1 MRLLKKNEVSEVH
14 AEDNESGQGDPGEP
28 PVCGEEEGARCK
40 EKAET
45 TCFCSK
51 TGLRLAVK
59 HIVSCCRKASG
70 EINSRNDI
78 VANIILNKSATGED

>member
-1 MRLLKKNEVSEVH
+1 MENLELH
-14 AEDNESGQGDPGEP
+14 PEDNEDNTGDPGEHP
-28 PVCGEEEGARCK
+28 PCWKEEGADHK